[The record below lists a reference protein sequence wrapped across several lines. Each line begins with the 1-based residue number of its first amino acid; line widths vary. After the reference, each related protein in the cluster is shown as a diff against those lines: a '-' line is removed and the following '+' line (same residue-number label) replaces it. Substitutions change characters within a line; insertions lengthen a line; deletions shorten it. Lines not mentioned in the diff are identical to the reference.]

1 MGLIT
6 RLAGGP
12 LSWLTGVPLWA
23 WALAGLGLYAG
34 IQRAEVLHYKAQLAD
49 VQTKAAAALAVE
61 VEKGKKRATELEG
74 VINEQR
80 TQIQADAAR
89 AAELDALL
97 RRVRLN
103 AAELSKRAAQAAAAG
118 RSAPAEALGRAY
130 DACVAEYAALGRDYQ
145 GSYRAGLGCE
155 RAYDTQR

>member
-1 MGLIT
+1 MGLGV
-6 RLAGGP
+6 RL
-12 LSWLTGVPLWA
+12 LSVLGRVSPWA
-23 WALAGLGLYAG
+23 WVLVALVGYAAV
-34 IQRAEVLHYKAQLAD
+34 QRLQVLHYKGQLAD
-49 VQTKAAAALAVE
+49 VQTKAAAALAAE

-89 AAELDALL
+89 AAELDAL
-97 RRVRLN
+97 RRRLRLN
-103 AAELSKRAAQAAAAG
+103 AAELSQRAAQAAAAG

-145 GSYRAGLGCE
+145 SSYRAGLGCE
-155 RAYDTQR
+155 RTYDTQR